1 MVRCYWKRVQ
11 TTTIWLRVFCIG
23 EESEITDDY
32 QKIPLL
38 WNFSVKFNGS
48 HISRLYSGG
57 HRTTDIETDYYG
69 GFVELETIRILFV
82 ISALKLF
89 NVVPAD
95 VASTN
100 IQVMFGEKLQ
110 TITGQELGPWQG
122 NILIIVKALYRFKS
136 SNFMWHYKLSDN
148 LRNTGSWPCYVEFD
162 L

>member
-1 MVRCYWKRVQ
+1 M
-11 TTTIWLRVFCIG
+11 
-23 EESEITDDY
+23 
-32 QKIPLL
+32 
-38 WNFSVKFNGS
+38 
-48 HISRLYSGG
+48 
-57 HRTTDIETDYYG
+57 
-69 GFVELETIRILFV
+69 ELETIRILFV

-136 SNFMWHYKLSDN
+136 SNFMWHHRLSDN